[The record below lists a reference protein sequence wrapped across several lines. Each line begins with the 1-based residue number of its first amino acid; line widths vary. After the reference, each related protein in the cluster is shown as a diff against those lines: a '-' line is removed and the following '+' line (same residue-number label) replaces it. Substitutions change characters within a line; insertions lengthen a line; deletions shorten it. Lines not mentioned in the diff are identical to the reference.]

1 MNKPRIFK
9 NIIVYGIAFF
19 VFAGIGVSTYIYAN
33 YAEKAHEDL
42 KQQADELAKVEA
54 EQQVSKVKI
63 VEVLPVPLTDYLV
76 LPGTVTPY
84 EEIDLAAKSA
94 GSVTWVG
101 AKEGD
106 RIKKG
111 QNLLT
116 IDMKSV
122 ETQGMEARVRYDQA
136 QKDYDRAKRLYDEQ
150 IVSKGQL
157 DNARTALDAAKVTV
171 DSVAVSLDD
180 GNMTSPISGILDQVD
195 IDAGEYVTPGR
206 TVMKIVN
213 IDKVKV
219 ELPIPEKDVLFF
231 KKNQK
236 VDIEVEDAV
245 GEKQTF
251 TGTIEYVALTADAA
265 NRTYPLKVVVANPEH
280 VLRPGMIVRANL
292 VRRQLEQAIAV
303 PFFTVVENETSKAV
317 FVVDQDQTARLRP
330 IEYGIFQRGIVEIR
344 NGLNFGDRLIVVG
357 QRKLVDGEKVDVT
370 DDITLLAK
378 QWLNAGKDLSQL
390 PLDTLQNLQN

>member
-1 MNKPRIFK
+1 MKKQRIFR
-9 NIIVYGIAFF
+9 NIIVYGIGFF

-33 YAEKAHEDL
+33 YAEKAHEEL
-42 KQQADELAKVEA
+42 KQQADELARVEA
-54 EQQVSKVKI
+54 EQQLSKVKV

-76 LPGTVTPY
+76 LPGTVKPY

-94 GSVTWVG
+94 GTVTWVG
-101 AKEGD
+101 SKEGD

-111 QNLLT
+111 QELLL

-122 ETQGMEARVRYDQA
+122 ETRGTEARVHYEQA
-136 QKDYDRAKRLYDEQ
+136 QKDYERVKKLYDEQ
-150 IVSKGQL
+150 IVSKNQL
-157 DNARTALDAAKVTV
+157 DNAKTALDTAKVAV
-171 DSVAVSLDD
+171 DSVAVSMDD
-180 GNMTSPISGILDQVD
+180 GSLTSPISGILDQLD

-219 ELPIPEKDVLFF
+219 ELPVPEKDVLYF
-231 KKNQK
+231 KKGQK
-236 VDIEVEDAV
+236 VDIEVEDVA
-245 GEKQTF
+245 GEKQAF
-251 TGTIEYVALTADAA
+251 TGKIEYVALTADP
-265 NRTYPLKVVVANPEH
+265 NTRTYPLKVVVANPKH

-292 VRRQLEQAIAV
+292 VRRQLDQAIAV
-303 PFFTVVENETSKAV
+303 PFFTVVEHETSKAV
-317 FVVDQDQTARLRP
+317 FVVDQEQIARLRP

-344 NGLNFGDRLIVVG
+344 NGLNIGDRLIIVG

-378 QWLNAGKDLSQL
+378 QWLNEGKDLAQL
-390 PLDTLQNLQN
+390 PLDTLQNLQ

>member
-1 MNKPRIFK
+1 MNKQRIVK

-33 YAEKAHEDL
+33 YAENAHEEL
-42 KQQADELAKVEA
+42 KQQADELARVEA
-54 EQQVSKVKI
+54 EKQLSKVKV

-94 GSVTWVG
+94 GTVTWVG
-101 AKEGD
+101 SKEGD

-111 QNLLT
+111 QELLA

-122 ETQGMEARVRYDQA
+122 ETQGTEARVRYKQA
-136 QKDYDRAKRLYDEQ
+136 QKDYERVKKLYDEQ
-150 IVSKGQL
+150 IVSKNQL
-157 DNARTALDAAKVTV
+157 DTAKTALDTAKVAV

-180 GNMTSPISGILDQVD
+180 GSLTSPISGILDQLD

-219 ELPIPEKDVLFF
+219 ELPIPEKDVLYF
-231 KKNQK
+231 KKGQK
-236 VDIEVEDAV
+236 VDIEVEDAA
-245 GEKQTF
+245 GEKQAF
-251 TGTIEYVALTADAA
+251 SGVIEYVALTADT
-265 NRTYPLKVVVANPEH
+265 NTRTYPVKVVVANPEH

-303 PFFTVVENETSKAV
+303 PFFTVVEDETSKAV
-317 FVVDQDQTARLRP
+317 FVVDQENIARLRP
-330 IEYGIFQRGIVEIR
+330 VEYGIFQRGIVEIR
-344 NGLNFGDRLIVVG
+344 NGLNIGERLIIVG
-357 QRKLVDGEKVDVT
+357 QRNLVDGEKVDVT
-370 DDITLLAK
+370 DDITLLAE
-378 QWLNAGKDLSQL
+378 QWLDEGKDLSQL
-390 PLDTLQNLQN
+390 PLDTLQSLQ